1 MIHLSDAARRRI
13 GKFLAANPSGIG
25 IYVAVTRAGCAG
37 YGYHIEIA
45 EAVGADQHSFAYP
58 GFQVVVDK
66 ADLPLID
73 GLTLDVKKQGLNEFF
88 SFANPQAESTCGCG
102 SSFRVG

>member
-13 GKFLAANPSGIG
+13 RKFLEVNPSGIG
-25 IYVAVTRAGCAG
+25 IYVDVTRSGCAG
-37 YGYHIEIA
+37 HGYHIEIA
-45 EAVGADQHSFAYP
+45 EAVRADQQSFACS
-58 GFQVVVDK
+58 GVQVVVDK

-102 SSFRVG
+102 TSFSVK

>member
-1 MIHLSDAARRRI
+1 MIHLTDAALRRVR
-13 GKFLAANPSGIG
+13 KFLDANPSGIG
-25 IYVAVTRAGCAG
+25 IHVDVTRAGCAG
-37 YGYHIEIA
+37 HGYHIEIA
-45 EAVGADQHSFAYP
+45 EGVSQEQQAFAYP

-102 SSFRVG
+102 SSFRVR